1 MIIAA
6 VSETQKALENARR
19 SLIEARAQLEAAVER
34 PDPKIKDS
42 VDDLSLMADEA
53 FDLSDRLNSIISNSW
68 PQT

>member
-1 MIIAA
+1 VIITA